1 MAEVIE
7 ATREQVREV
16 LERAIQEVNA
26 SLSNPI
32 PSNAPDD
39 TTLYGREGVL
49 DSLAL
54 VTLLSSLEE
63 GIEDTFGLSFT
74 LADERAMSQ
83 TRSPFR
89 TIGSLT
95 DYVMLLIQ
103 EHNAQV

>member
-7 ATREQVREV
+7 TTREEVREV
-16 LERAIQEVNA
+16 LESAIQEVNA
-26 SLSNPI
+26 NLENPI
-32 PSNAPDD
+32 AANAPDD

-54 VTLLSSLEE
+54 VSLLSSLEE
-63 GIEDTFGLSFT
+63 GIEDRYGLSVT

-89 TIGSLT
+89 TVGSLT

-103 EHNAQV
+103 EHNAQA